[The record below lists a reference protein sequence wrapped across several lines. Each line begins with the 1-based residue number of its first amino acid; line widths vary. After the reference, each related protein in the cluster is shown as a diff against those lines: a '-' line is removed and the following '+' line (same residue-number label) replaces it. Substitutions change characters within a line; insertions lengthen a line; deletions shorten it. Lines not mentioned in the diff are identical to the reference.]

1 MNKSATNQNSPAI
14 NRQTLILLGAIL
26 LALAG
31 VAGLWYHLSHNP
43 PAWMVRWQVKRFLKK
58 ESRADTFAIAFPFP
72 SKEAMA
78 SAPAK
83 SSTTGPALVKGPR
96 TGKTFDTLAAE
107 YLKQKEALLVLER
120 EIPGSA
126 AELTNA
132 RPRLERLTRDL
143 AAAQAAGATN
153 LSVRQAQVNALR
165 QRIATLETNAAA
177 APDLKRREAALVE
190 ITADL
195 WDFQRVWDQEIA
207 ALEVS
212 GANQV
217 ARGRDEMLAGMS
229 GEFDRAASYGAIYK
243 VIGQQ
248 MWVADRLLGSAN
260 PDHRRVGVSLAFEAS
275 RRSMEDAVNGWLAC
289 RIVEGFVWPHL
300 DVAIDSNRRSPFNL
314 ENLLTQCADVFRRN
328 DEFPTVIRTYQLL
341 LARADTPQRAD
352 NARFQIAMACEQAG
366 ELKDALNY
374 LRQIQLTNDFGWA
387 MRRIPRIEQQLK
399 AGR

>member
-1 MNKSATNQNSPAI
+1 MNNSAANQNTPAI
-14 NRQTLILLGAIL
+14 SRQTLILLGAIL

-31 VAGLWYHLSHNP
+31 VVGLWYQLSHNP

-58 ESRADTFAIAFPFP
+58 ESRANTFEIAFPFP

-78 SAPAK
+78 TAPAK
-83 SSTTGPALVKGPR
+83 SAMTGPALVKGPR

-132 RPRLERLTRDL
+132 RPRLDRLTQAL

-165 QRIATLETNAAA
+165 RRITVLETNAAA
-177 APDLKRREAALVE
+177 APDLQRRETGLAV

-207 ALEVS
+207 AMEVS

-217 ARGRDEMLAGMS
+217 ARARDEILATMS
-229 GEFDRAASYGAIYK
+229 GEFDRAASYDAIYR

-248 MWVADRLLGSAN
+248 VWVAERLLGSAN
-260 PDHRRVGVSLAFEAS
+260 PDHRRVGVTLAFEAS
-275 RRSMEDAVNGWLAC
+275 RRSMDDAMNGWLGA

-300 DVAIDSNRRSPFNL
+300 DVATDSNRRSPFNL
-314 ENLLTQCADVFRRN
+314 ENLLSQCADVFRRN
-328 DEFPTVIRTYQLL
+328 DEYPTVIRAYQIL

-352 NARFQIAMACEQAG
+352 TARFQIAMACEQAG
-366 ELKDALNY
+366 ELKDALKY
-374 LRQIQLTNDFGWA
+374 LRQIQLTNDFSWA
-387 MRRIPRIEQQLK
+387 LRRIPRIEQQLK